1 MSKKRPSLSRGS
13 SPGLTERP
21 SNAMVSVEGDNTMAA
36 LTSPKRRTSLKKTF
50 TRDSSTP
57 MIDATATAR
66 RSQPAHLLQALS
78 TGDAAQ
84 SRRDSSEF
92 TAASPARSALTGS
105 EVDME
110 VWVADE
116 QKVWVQGRVTEQVGR
131 SELLVLTHDGAKV
144 KIDMAATPELYTVNP
159 TLEDDMTSLWHLH
172 EPGILHNLHGRFLA
186 DQPYTFVAH
195 LLVAVNPLKPTPNP
209 AMEVHPEPE
218 PSPSLSPNLGPEP
231 APEPHCVISPEH
243 WRGQEP
249 DWPGAAP
256 VRHRRER
263 LPRAA
268 AAAGGAAE
276 PVDRCLG
283 RERRRQDRERQDTHA
298 LHHLALGRRRRA
310 GGRRLDAQRSH
321 RAVQPDARGARLT

>member
-218 PSPSLSPNLGPEP
+218 P
-231 APEPHCVISPEH
+231 
-243 WRGQEP
+243 
-249 DWPGAAP
+249 
-256 VRHRRER
+256 
-263 LPRAA
+263 
-268 AAAGGAAE
+268 
-276 PVDRCLG
+276 
-283 RERRRQDRERQDTHA
+283 
-298 LHHLALGRRRRA
+298 
-310 GGRRLDAQRSH
+310 
-321 RAVQPDARGARLT
+321 

>member
-1 MSKKRPSLSRGS
+1 MSKKRPSLSKGEA

-21 SNAMVSVEGDNTMAA
+21 LNAMVSVEGGNTLAA
-36 LTSPKRRTSLKKTF
+36 LTSPGRKSSLKKTF

-57 MIDATATAR
+57 TIDATATAR
-66 RSQPAHLLQALS
+66 RSQPAPLLQALS
-78 TGDAAQ
+78 TGDAAK

-92 TAASPARSALTGS
+92 TAASPAGPALTGS

-116 QKVWVQGRVTEQVGR
+116 QKVWVQGRVTEQLGR

-172 EPGILHNLHGRFLA
+172 EPGILHNLHGRFQA

-209 AMEVHPEPE
+209 SME
-218 PSPSLSPNLGPEP
+218 
-231 APEPHCVISPEH
+231 AI
-243 WRGQEP
+243 GQ
-249 DWPGAAP
+249 
-256 VRHRRER
+256 H
-263 LPRAA
+263 
-268 AAAGGAAE
+268 
-276 PVDRCLG
+276 
-283 RERRRQDRERQDTHA
+283 
-298 LHHLALGRRRRA
+298 
-310 GGRRLDAQRSH
+310 
-321 RAVQPDARGARLT
+321 

>member
-144 KIDMAATPELYTVNP
+144 KIDMAVTPELYTVN
-159 TLEDDMTSLWHLH
+159 TRAS
-172 EPGILHNLHGRFLA
+172 N
-186 DQPYTFVAH
+186 
-195 LLVAVNPLKPTPNP
+195 PNP
-209 AMEVHPEPE
+209 
-218 PSPSLSPNLGPEP
+218 
-231 APEPHCVISPEH
+231 
-243 WRGQEP
+243 
-249 DWPGAAP
+249 
-256 VRHRRER
+256 
-263 LPRAA
+263 
-268 AAAGGAAE
+268 
-276 PVDRCLG
+276 
-283 RERRRQDRERQDTHA
+283 
-298 LHHLALGRRRRA
+298 
-310 GGRRLDAQRSH
+310 
-321 RAVQPDARGARLT
+321 